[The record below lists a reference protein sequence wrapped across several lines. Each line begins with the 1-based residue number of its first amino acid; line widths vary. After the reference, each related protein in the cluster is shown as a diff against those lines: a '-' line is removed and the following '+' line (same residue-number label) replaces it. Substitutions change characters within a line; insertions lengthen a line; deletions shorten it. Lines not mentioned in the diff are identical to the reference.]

1 MLDEPETHM
10 HPEAGRHFI
19 EALNYALMHFQ
30 SAGLFRHCQII
41 LASHSPF
48 LIQSLSDY
56 PANIALTESYQ
67 GRITICDFQNLQH
80 LHLPGWPNYS
90 FNLVMYYVFNVPT
103 TELHDELYGYLQE
116 AKKCYSENKLD
127 NWFLSNTSIRKTKTW
142 IPIIDGEEGK
152 PKAVTL
158 QRYIRNFIHH
168 PENTKNLKYTPAEL
182 KHSIEEM
189 LSCLAY

>member
-1 MLDEPETHM
+1 MEIHSAFMTAERVGYWVPRQ
-10 HPEAGRHFI
+10 GFGGKYFI
-19 EALNYALMHFQ
+19 A
-30 SAGLFRHCQII
+30 
-41 LASHSPF
+41 
-48 LIQSLSDY
+48 
-56 PANIALTESYQ
+56 
-67 GRITICDFQNLQH
+67 
-80 LHLPGWPNYS
+80 
-90 FNLVMYYVFNVPT
+90 NLVM
-103 TELHDELYGYLQE
+103 
-116 AKKCYSENKLD
+116 KKTIASENKLD

-142 IPIIDGEEGK
+142 IPVIDGEEGK